1 MTFWGMGN
9 ALHKGGM
16 VSPGLWLRRE
26 SLAVLA
32 GNRPDVIHTDLAA
45 CNAYKD
51 APARAAA
58 VKCPTVLVLGDGD
71 LMTPAAKAKP
81 LAAAIA
87 GSKTVVIPNSGHID
101 DGGAARRNPGGV
113 EVLCLI
119 ALPSLPARPP
129 ASVPPLPAACRATA
143 TSWRF
148 IRAARPMS
156 ASAMAKELGK
166 ASYHQADLGDETAAR
181 GLVASVLEA
190 HGRLDVLV
198 NNAGLS
204 IRIPHTDL
212 KAATPALWRQ
222 MLDVNLIAP
231 FVLVAEAEAA
241 LRRSARAAGRPAS
254 STSARMPARGPRAR
268 RSPMRP
274 RRRRCITSRNCWR
287 CRWDRTI
294 RVNAVAPG
302 LVETPMTANWPD
314 MLEMW
319 KAKSPMKR
327 PAKPEDIADLVAALC
342 ANDYVTGEI
351 VIADGGLNLT

>member
-1 MTFWGMGN
+1 MSDRV
-9 ALHKGGM
+9 ALVTGSTSGI
-16 VSPGLWLRRE
+16 G
-26 SLAVLA
+26 
-32 GNRPDVIHTDLAA
+32 
-45 CNAYKD
+45 
-51 APARAAA
+51 
-58 VKCPTVLVLGDGD
+58 
-71 LMTPAAKAKP
+71 
-81 LAAAIA
+81 AAIA
-87 GSKTVVIPNSGHID
+87 RRLSRDGYTVALHSRSS
-101 DGGAARRNPGGV
+101 A
-113 EVLCLI
+113 EVG
-119 ALPSLPARPP
+119 
-129 ASVPPLPAACRATA
+129 RA
-143 TSWRF
+143 
-148 IRAARPMS
+148 MVQ
-156 ASAMAKELGK
+156 ELK
-166 ASYHQADLGDETAAR
+166 NASYHQADLGDETAAS
-181 GLVASVLEA
+181 GLIASVLKA

-241 LRRSARAAGRPAS
+241 LRSSSDSGRPAS
-254 STSARMPARGPRAR
+254 IVNIGTHAGSRPKGSSIPYAASKAALHHVTKLLALSLGPA
-268 RSPMRP
+268 
-274 RRRRCITSRNCWR
+274 
-287 CRWDRTI
+287 I